1 MKFIN
6 LHTHKNSN
14 NLVNIDIINQYP
26 SEIENS
32 IQYYSTGIHPW
43 KIIENN
49 IDQELAIIESH
60 LKLPNCI
67 ALGECGIDKRI
78 ETDLNL
84 QIEVFEKQILLAIK
98 YNKPI
103 IIHCVAGFQEVIAI
117 KTKLNVN
124 VPMIIHGFS
133 KNIQTTNQL
142 LKAGL
147 YLSFGKYL
155 MQNLDLQ
162 QVFEQI
168 PIDKIFLETDSSD
181 YNIEE
186 VYEKAAKYKNIDIL
200 KLKAQIQSNFDKVF
214 VKKVNFAK
222 K

>member
-14 NLVNIDIINQYP
+14 NPENIDVVNQYP
-26 SEIENS
+26 FEIDES

-43 KIIENN
+43 KINENN
-49 IDQELAIIESH
+49 IDQELSLIESH

-84 QIEVFEKQILLAIK
+84 QIEVFEKQILLANK
-98 YNKPI
+98 HNKPI

-133 KNIQTTNQL
+133 KNIQTANQL

-155 MQNLDLQ
+155 MQNPDLQ

-168 PIDKIFLETDSSD
+168 PLDKIFLETDSSD
-181 YNIEE
+181 YKIEE
-186 VYEKAAKYKNIDIL
+186 VYTKAANYKNICIL
-200 KLKAQIQSNFDKVF
+200 DLKAQIQSNFDKIF
-214 VKKVNFAK
+214 VQKS
-222 K
+222 

>member
-14 NLVNIDIINQYP
+14 NPESIDIVNQYP
-26 SEIENS
+26 LEIDDS

-49 IDQELAIIESH
+49 VDQKLAIIDNH

-78 ETDLNL
+78 ETDLNF
-84 QIEVFEKQILLAIK
+84 QIEVFEKQILLANK
-98 YNKPI
+98 HNKPI

-133 KNIQTTNQL
+133 KNIQTANQL

-155 MQNLDLQ
+155 MQNPDLQ

-168 PIDKIFLETDSSD
+168 PLHKIFLETDSSD
-181 YNIEE
+181 YNIEA
-186 VYEKAAKYKNIDIL
+186 VYAKASKYKNIDIL
-200 KLKAQIQSNFDKVF
+200 NLKTHIQSNFDKVF
-214 VKKVNFAK
+214 VQKS
-222 K
+222 

>member
-14 NLVNIDIINQYP
+14 NLENIDVVNQYP

-32 IQYYSTGIHPW
+32 IQHYSTGIHPW

-49 IDQELAIIESH
+49 IDQELTLIESH

-84 QIEVFEKQILLAIK
+84 QIEVFEKQILLAIN

-103 IIHCVAGFQEVIAI
+103 IIHCVSGFQEVIAS
-117 KTKLNVN
+117 KAKLKIT
-124 VPMIIHGFS
+124 VPLIIHGFS
-133 KNIQTTNQL
+133 KNIQTANQL
-142 LKAGL
+142 IKAGF

-155 MQNLDLQ
+155 MQNPDLQ

-168 PIDKIFLETDSSD
+168 PLHKIFLETDSSD

-186 VYEKAAKYKNIDIL
+186 VYAKASKYKNIDIL
-200 KLKAQIQSNFDKVF
+200 DLKAQIQSNFDKIF
-214 VKKVNFAK
+214 VQKS
-222 K
+222 